1 MSLVLDQKLASY
13 LDSRS
18 VNHCVVFTNG
28 CFDVLHIG
36 HLRVLEKA
44 RSLGDVLV
52 VGINSD
58 SSVAR
63 LKGPQRPIIPE
74 LERKEMLEGLRA
86 VDFVTI
92 FEEETPYELI
102 KKVRPTVLV
111 KGGDW
116 PVEKIVGH
124 DLVAQWGGVVLS
136 LPFVPGHS
144 TTGILQKICKL

>member
-1 MSLVLDQKLASY
+1 MSLVLDRKLASY

-18 VNHCVVFTNG
+18 VNHRVVFTNG

-102 KKVRPTVLV
+102 KKIRPTVLV

-116 PVEKIVGH
+116 PVDKIVGH
-124 DLVAQWGGVVLS
+124 ELVAQWGGVALS

-144 TTGILQKICKL
+144 TTDILQKICKL

>member
-1 MSLVLDQKLASY
+1 MSLPLDPKLASY
-13 LDSRS
+13 LDRRPQ
-18 VNHCVVFTNG
+18 NHHVVFTNG

-36 HLRVLEKA
+36 HLRILEKA

-58 SSVAR
+58 NSVAR
-63 LKGPQRPIIPE
+63 IKGPQRPIIPE

-102 KKVRPTVLV
+102 KKIRPSVLV

-116 PVEKIVGH
+116 PVDKIVGH
-124 DLVAQWGGVVLS
+124 DIVTEWGGVAQS
-136 LPFVPGHS
+136 LPYVPGHS
-144 TTGILQKICKL
+144 TTGILQRICKL